1 MCAVQRVACCWLCGQ
16 PMAVRPVFLR
26 GLYRQTAP
34 KSKESET
41 ILEAD
46 GTGKRLE
53 EKEKVNWRETAD
65 MGP

>member
-1 MCAVQRVACCWLCGQ
+1 
-16 PMAVRPVFLR
+16 MAVRPVFLR

-53 EKEKVNWRETAD
+53 EKEKVNWREMAD